1 MRDVSGGSALRLLSR
16 LPAFRSSVARPARAM
31 LSVWAPP
38 HGTPSQ
44 TVCNPGNETQAHL
57 SRTRPRVAAQ
67 VTVGACTARIMAKR
81 CTLEICKVCDCV
93 LN

>member
-1 MRDVSGGSALRLLSR
+1 MWEPGGGGGEGAIAHFLQEEVNRSTPSAQLMRDVSGGSAVRLLSR
-16 LPAFRSSVARPARAM
+16 LPALHSSLAQPAHAM

-57 SRTRPRVAAQ
+57 SIKIA
-67 VTVGACTARIMAKR
+67 
-81 CTLEICKVCDCV
+81 
-93 LN
+93 